1 MWSPGEQTTFQGAW
15 DCSDKRAFVWFRRKA
30 VVKEETKTIKSIC
43 RGNVNTA
50 CWVAAHV
57 VKKNVS
63 VPRGIAG
70 WSLPQLCE
78 PAGHL
83 GPRAAGGGVGG
94 GGLAPLPRGLRMVE
108 PPLQLAPGRHGI
120 PHSLLVSSASSP
132 GWFREECA
140 FPGGLVVQEK
150 DINSREVSREAL

>member
-1 MWSPGEQTTFQGAW
+1 MAASLAETMVSSSLAGLEAL
-15 DCSDKRAFVWFRRKA
+15 
-30 VVKEETKTIKSIC
+30 VKEETKTIKSIC

-83 GPRAAGGGVGG
+83 WPRAAGGGVGG

-120 PHSLLVSSASSP
+120 PHSLLVSSASPHSLLVSSASSP

-140 FPGGLVVQEK
+140 FPGGLVVKEK
-150 DINSREVSREAL
+150 DISSREVSREAL